1 MEERI
6 ATGPMAPR
14 NDKIID
20 VPVHQQRSLATVT
33 AEIRTIRAA
42 RDKMF
47 LEASVEIGRRLKEA
61 KELVGHGGWGD
72 YCKTELDFSQQT
84 AQNHIRLFEAYAAEQ
99 IRLDG
104 AALKSQ
110 SFGNLSYT
118 QALALLALPSEE
130 EREAFVASHDLGSMS
145 TRELREELRKR
156 QQEPE
161 DGEEPSGISGK
172 LEEALEKLR
181 TAEEDRD
188 KAEAG
193 EDKEFQRANALQIE
207 RDQMRD
213 QLTASQN
220 ERNKAKAAAE
230 AAAERAA
237 QAEKKDQEAADRMS
251 ALQTELDKA
260 RKAEDKAKREL
271 EQAKENKTASP
282 ELLAQLRKEA
292 EAAAEARHKADSEE
306 LQAAKAQCV
315 KAETDVDAARQ
326 EAARAR
332 QEAEA
337 AAKSLAALQK
347 ELRMA
352 EPKVAVFRDRFTS
365 LQGDLS
371 ALIVSI
377 DELPEDKQAGAR
389 KGIRA
394 ILQNALNLV
403 QDQEEEGE
411 NHE

>member
-84 AQNHIRLFEAYAAEQ
+84 AQNHIRLFEAYAADQ

-110 SFGNLSYT
+110 AFGDLTYT

-130 EREAFVASHDLGSMS
+130 EREDFVKSHDLGTMS
-145 TRELREELRKR
+145 TRELQEELRR
-156 QQEPE
+156 RTEDPSSVAASAPSPQGEGSAGDGAAPRLSLQEI
-161 DGEEPSGISGK
+161 EEARETKLRLVRAESRARDAEAERDRIIRETEESREK
-172 LEEALEKLR
+172 LEK
-181 TAEEDRD
+181 
-188 KAEAG
+188 
-193 EDKEFQRANALQIE
+193 
-207 RDQMRD
+207 
-213 QLTASQN
+213 
-220 ERNKAKAAAE
+220 
-230 AAAERAA
+230 
-237 QAEKKDQEAADRMS
+237 AEKKADEAAQRASD
-251 ALQTELDKA
+251 LQTELDKA

-271 EQAKENKTASP
+271 EKAKANKTASP

-292 EAAAEARHKADSEE
+292 ESAAEARHKADSEE
-306 LQAAKAQCV
+306 LKEAKDQCV

-389 KGIRA
+389 KGLRA
-394 ILQNALNLV
+394 ILQNALNMV
-403 QDQEEEGE
+403 QEQEESTNE
-411 NHE
+411 

>member
-33 AEIRTIRAA
+33 AEIRTLQDAA
-42 RDKMF
+42 RRVV
-47 LEASVEIGRRLKEA
+47 LSYSVEIGRRLVEA
-61 KELVGHGGWGD
+61 KSMVGHGEWGS
-72 YCKTELDFSQQT
+72 YLREELGFSQST
-84 AQNHIRLFEAYAAEQ
+84 ANNHMRLFEAYGARQ
-99 IRLDG
+99 MTLDG
-104 AALKSQ
+104 AAVNSQ
-110 SFGNLSYT
+110 ALANLSYT
-118 QALALLALPSEE
+118 QALELLALPSEE

-220 ERNKAKAAAE
+220 ERNKAQAAAE

-237 QAEKKDQEAADRMS
+237 QAEKKAQEAADRMS

-260 RKAEDKAKREL
+260 RRAEDNAKREL
-271 EQAKENKTASP
+271 EKAKANKTAPP
-282 ELLAQLRKEA
+282 EVLERLRKEA

-306 LQAAKAQCV
+306 LQAAKAQCI
-315 KAETDVDAARQ
+315 KAEADVDAARQ

-347 ELRMA
+347 ELRLA

-365 LQGDLS
+365 LQADLS

-377 DELPEDKQAGAR
+377 EELPADKQAGAR
-389 KGIRA
+389 KGLRA
-394 ILQNALNLV
+394 ILQNALNMV
-403 QDQEEEGE
+403 QEPEEEGE

>member
-237 QAEKKDQEAADRMS
+237 QAEKKAQEAADRMS

-315 KAETDVDAARQ
+315 KAETDVDTARQ

-389 KGIRA
+389 KGLRA
-394 ILQNALNLV
+394 ILQNALNMV
-403 QDQEEEGE
+403 QEPEEGTNE
-411 NHE
+411 